1 MSKKK
6 NLKSQMGKIEIYNCN
21 EIQTNSSNKISRAE
35 LAKVFSEKYKIHLTE
50 EDIDKSA
57 TKEEETQNRSKLP
70 DYPIEEIWGTYHTLT
85 SLIGSRLQAFKAL
98 DKHEYPPKF
107 NNIEEWNKAIQK
119 MIDAFE
125 LMKFPNSLH
134 SKQDQGTIKQGLDL
148 FCKYFIYLWG

>member
-21 EIQTNSSNKISRAE
+21 EIQTNSSNKMSRIE

-50 EDIDKSA
+50 EDIDKT

-125 LMKFPNSLH
+125 LMKYANSL
-134 SKQDQGTIKQGLDL
+134 SSDEEGTVAEGLML
-148 FCKYFIYLWG
+148 FCKYFRNLRD